1 MNFGII
7 IPSYN
12 EEKNILSLV
21 KNIRKSSNPKFIVII
36 DDTKKSMQPYL
47 PKRNIIYIHRKK
59 KLGRG
64 SAVILGMKILIKKK
78 IKIFIEMDADHSHD
92 PFEIKKNLNI
102 FNKKKLDLLIASRYE
117 KKSQIIGWPLR
128 RRILSRL
135 ANLLAKFFLKVP
147 INDYTNGFRIYSRRS
162 VLRVIKNFKKTTDE
176 FIILSEIVAELYY
189 ANYIIDSI
197 DTKFV
202 DRKFGKSS
210 VNFNLLIKSLFGL
223 LLIFFK
229 YRRKILN

>member
-7 IPSYN
+7 IPAYN
-12 EEKNILSLV
+12 EEKNIVSLV
-21 KNIRKSSNPKFIVII
+21 DNIRRSSAPKFIIII
-36 DDTKKSMQPYL
+36 DDSKRSMKSYLLKK
-47 PKRNIIYIHRKK
+47 NIIYIHRKK

-78 IKIFIEMDADHSHD
+78 IETFIEMDADHSHS
-92 PFEIKKNLNI
+92 PFEIKKNLFL
-102 FNKKKLDLLIASRYE
+102 FNKKNLDLLIASRYE

-147 INDYTNGFRIYSRRS
+147 INDYTNGFRIYSRRA
-162 VLRVIKNFKKTTDE
+162 VLRVIKNFRNITGE

-189 ANYIIDSI
+189 ANYLIDSI

-210 VNFNLLIKSLFGL
+210 VNFNLLIKSFFGL

-229 YRRKILN
+229 YRRKF